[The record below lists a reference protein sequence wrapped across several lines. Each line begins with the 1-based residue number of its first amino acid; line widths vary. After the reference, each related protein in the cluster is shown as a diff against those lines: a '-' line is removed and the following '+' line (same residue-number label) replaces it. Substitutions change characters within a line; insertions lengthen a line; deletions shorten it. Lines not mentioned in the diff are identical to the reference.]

1 MPPTMPPAWTAEDAA
16 ARLARAL
23 GAVTTKAA
31 LLATLAQHLDAAF
44 RAGVAHQ
51 TSRAFPPA
59 RQ

>member
-1 MPPTMPPAWTAEDAA
+1 MPPKMPPAWAAEDAA

-23 GAVTTKAA
+23 GTVTTKAA

-51 TSRAFPPA
+51 ASRAFPPA

>member
-1 MPPTMPPAWTAEDAA
+1 MPPAWTAGDAA

-23 GAVTTKAA
+23 GTVTTKAA

-51 TSRAFPPA
+51 ASRAFPPA